1 MLGEVFTAFVEESPV
16 SVMMRA
22 LMERIFRPER
32 LDEIFE
38 THAKVQY
45 TRELL
50 FSTLVNLLS
59 LVVCG
64 IQPSVSA
71 AYKAKAAEINVNR
84 SAVYQKLNGV
94 ETQVSAA
101 LLRETAAELGQL
113 IQQMGGSSPP
123 MLAGYETQLLDG
135 NALAATEH
143 RLKVLQT
150 VAAAPLPGKSLVVL
164 DPASRLAV
172 DIFPCQDGHA
182 QERRLF
188 PQVIDTVQAGQL
200 WIADRNMCTLAF
212 LMGIA
217 GRQAAFIVREHQNL
231 PWQALG
237 ELERVGQVA
246 AGEVWEQPIQIQQGE
261 NTLILRRIVLHLAR
275 PTRHGDDEIV
285 CLTNLP
291 PAQAGATL
299 VMQLYRERWQV
310 EGLFLSVTQNFDG
323 EIKTLAYPQAALFSF
338 TLALIAYNILATLK
352 AALASVHG
360 VGKIEAALSDF
371 YVVDELQG
379 TYRGMM
385 IAIPPP
391 FWQDF
396 AEMPVVELANFLQD
410 LAAKV
415 NLKRFLKAPPQK
427 KKKKKPSPQ
436 YDPKHPHIST
446 AKLLSGD

>member
-1 MLGEVFTAFVEESPV
+1 MLAEVFSAFVEQSPV

-22 LMERIFRPER
+22 LMERIFRPQR
-32 LDEIFE
+32 LDDIFE
-38 THAKVQY
+38 AHAKVQY

-64 IQPSVSA
+64 IQPSVNA
-71 AYKAKAAEINVNR
+71 AYKAKAEEVNVNR
-84 SAVYQKLNGV
+84 SALYQKLNGV

-101 LLRETAAELGQL
+101 LLRETSAELRQL
-113 IQQMGGSSPP
+113 IQQMGGSSSPL
-123 MLAGYETQLLDG
+123 LAGYDLQILDG
-135 NALAATEH
+135 NALAATDH
-143 RLKVLQT
+143 RLKVLHS

-164 DPASRLAV
+164 DPALRLAV
-172 DIFPCQDGHA
+172 DIFPCEDGHA

-188 PQVIDTVQAGQL
+188 QQVIDTVKAGQL
-200 WIADRNMCTLAF
+200 WIADRNMCTLDF

-217 GRQAAFIVREHQNL
+217 QRQAAFIVREHQNL
-231 PWQALG
+231 PWQAIG
-237 ELERVGQVA
+237 ELKYVEQVE
-246 AGEVWEQPIQIQQGE
+246 AGEVWQQPICLQQGE
-261 NTLILRRIVLHLAR
+261 KRLSLRRIVLRLAK
-275 PTRHGDDEIV
+275 PNRHGDCEIV
-285 CLTNLP
+285 CLSNLP
-291 PAQAGATL
+291 DSAACAMR

-310 EGLFLSVTQNFDG
+310 EGLFLSVTQNFEG
-323 EIKTLAYPQAALFSF
+323 EIKALGYPQAALFSF

-385 IAIPPP
+385 IAIPPQA
-391 FWQDF
+391 WQDF
-396 AEMPVVELANFLQD
+396 ADMPVAALADFLKD

-415 NLKRFLKAPPQK
+415 NLKRFLKATRQK
-427 KKKKKPSPQ
+427 KKKKPPLK
-436 YDPKHPHIST
+436 YDPKHPHVST
-446 AKLLSGD
+446 AKLLSGG